1 MEGDRPKT
9 RAGSTPSGA
18 GAAIDA
24 ARGKMPSQEAR
35 PMTTSA
41 RGANPDSRLRPLK
54 SRSNHVL
61 PMAVIVSGI
70 LHMVAFTFFLM
81 HPIARQKPLFKE
93 PMVVK
98 LIQLPQGRGGVT
110 TGTPGSTPEKTPPK
124 LLEESPKPKEPK
136 TTLPG
141 KTPPPSKE
149 GPSPVKT
156 GKPGQAAGL
165 GHGGQ
170 AGLGGRG
177 AGVILDE
184 PTFQYEWYKARLE
197 DLLRAH
203 WRKPVLTGV
212 GNISASVH
220 FTITSTGSALD
231 IQIVSSSGN
240 TVFDQSVIRAVYD
253 SVPFP
258 KFPPQYEAPRLG
270 VLYTFELLPDKR

>member
-1 MEGDRPKT
+1 MERDRPQ
-9 RAGSTPSGA
+9 PSGSIPA
-18 GAAIDA
+18 SGGDHGASQP
-24 ARGKMPSQEAR
+24 ARGQSPLTERRGTASPAR
-35 PMTTSA
+35 P
-41 RGANPDSRLRPLK
+41 RNPESRLRPLK

-61 PMAVIVSGI
+61 PAAVIVSGI

-81 HPIARQKPLFKE
+81 HPIARQKPIYKE
-93 PMVVK
+93 PLLVK
-98 LIQLPQGRGGVT
+98 LIELPQGRGGVT
-110 TGTPGSTPEKTPPK
+110 TGTPGRTPDKAPPK
-124 LLEESPKPKEPK
+124 AEEPPKPKEPK

-141 KTPPPSKE
+141 KTTPTPKE
-149 GPSPVKT
+149 GPSAVKT
-156 GKPGQAAGL
+156 ETPGQAAGL

-170 AGLGGRG
+170 AGLGGKG

-203 WRKPVLTGV
+203 WRKPVLAGL

-258 KFPPQYEAPRLG
+258 KFPPQYEAPQLG
-270 VLYTFELLPDKR
+270 VLYTFELLPDKP